1 MINLTKLNFLKKSTF
16 LGTAFALSTTA
27 ILQNHPLYAAPTPI
41 TVAVIKVKDNSNA
54 PWFKPSYEDKLRTIL
69 STELAS
75 AGHFT
80 VLERDAS
87 TLKELK
93 QEVKKFGLWK
103 DEDQKALTRAKYYI
117 SAALSDFAE
126 VSDEGSGGGIGFKG
140 FAIGKKKSKKEYYVS
155 FDLKVINV
163 KTGAIAYSRSIEGS
177 AKEESE
183 SSSMSGN
190 VGGVSLGQSQQ
201 KTTKLP
207 VTRAVRAAMVETAE
221 YLDCVLYI
229 KDECIA
235 EYEAKDEKRKQ
246 SNDSLDM
253 F

>member
-1 MINLTKLNFLKKSTF
+1 MKTFNSLKGFSLAGAAIALTSSSILNHS
-16 LGTAFALSTTA
+16 
-27 ILQNHPLYAAPTPI
+27 PLYAVPEPI
-41 TVAVIKVKDNSNA
+41 TVAVIKVRDMSNA
-54 PWFKPSYEDKLRTIL
+54 PWFKPSYEEKLRTIL

-93 QEVKKFGLWK
+93 DEVKNFGWFK

-117 SAALSDFAE
+117 SAALSDFTQ
-126 VSDEGSGGGIGFKG
+126 VSDEGSSGGIGFKG
-140 FAIGKKKSKKEYYVS
+140 FKVGSSKSKKEFYVS

-177 AKEESE
+177 ASEESKG
-183 SSSMSGN
+183 SAVSGT
-190 VGGVSLGQSQQ
+190 VSGVSLGQSKQ

-221 YLDCVLYI
+221 YLDCVLYL